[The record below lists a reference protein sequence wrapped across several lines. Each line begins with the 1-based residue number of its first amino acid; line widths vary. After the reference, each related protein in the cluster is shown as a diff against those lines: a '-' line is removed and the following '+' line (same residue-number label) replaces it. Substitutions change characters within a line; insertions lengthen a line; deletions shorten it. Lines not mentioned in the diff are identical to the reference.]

1 MQTELPSSL
10 FPGLML
16 TVGDDN
22 YFESL
27 TPIGYKEP
35 VSLYLSEET
44 ASDRRSLKRAGAFID
59 RLAHWDSYCRA
70 RLSEGAPAVLDFF
83 SFYAEEYP
91 GYFAAD
97 DIERLSLAEKVGLLR
112 LQTIAVHDSGDAQTF
127 AIDFTFDGEEVL
139 CVLFDADFAFD
150 RIVWE
155 S

>member
-1 MQTELPSSL
+1 MSFCSKVSFKTHSSSRKVYANKYL
-10 FPGLML
+10 KMHDGMHLL
-16 TVGDDN
+16 YTAHH
-22 YFESL
+22 Y
-27 TPIGYKEP
+27 IGQHIM
-35 VSLYLSEET
+35 T
-44 ASDRRSLKRAGAFID
+44 RWATRAEDVD

-97 DIERLSLAEKVGLLR
+97 DIERLSLAEKVGMLR